1 MRMIINV
8 NEDREDRKNIA
19 AIEESGGG
27 GGGGA
32 TSTSP
37 SVWYDYST
45 VLKDKTIKP
54 INDRWIYPSFHRI

>member
-45 VLKDKTIKP
+45 VLI
-54 INDRWIYPSFHRI
+54 

>member
-1 MRMIINV
+1 MIINV

-27 GGGGA
+27 DGGGSA

-37 SVWYDYST
+37 SVWYNYST
-45 VLKDKTIKP
+45 VLI
-54 INDRWIYPSFHRI
+54 

>member
-27 GGGGA
+27 GGGGSV

-45 VLKDKTIKP
+45 VLI
-54 INDRWIYPSFHRI
+54 